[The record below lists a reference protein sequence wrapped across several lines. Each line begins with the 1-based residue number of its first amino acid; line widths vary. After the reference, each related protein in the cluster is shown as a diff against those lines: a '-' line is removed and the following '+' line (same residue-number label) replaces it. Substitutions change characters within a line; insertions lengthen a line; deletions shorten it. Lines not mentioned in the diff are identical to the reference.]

1 MYLDLTEKQVLIL
14 EFIKS
19 QIILKGY
26 PPAVREICTAVGLR
40 STSTVHS
47 HLNKL
52 EKLGY
57 IRKDPTKPR
66 AIEVLERSKVND
78 VSGANQEIIELPLV
92 GQITAGEPILAVEDA
107 SDFFPIPPNLSS
119 EEGSLFMLTIRGDSM
134 INAGILDGDN
144 VIVRKQ
150 ETAQNGDIVIAM
162 TAEDEATCK
171 RFYKEKNF
179 FRLQP
184 ENDLLEPIILDQ
196 VSILGRVV
204 GLYRSHIY

>member
-1 MYLDLTEKQVLIL
+1 MARQTETRQIEVLRYIHEQV
-14 EFIKS
+14 S
-19 QIILKGY
+19 QKGY
-26 PPAVREICTAVGLR
+26 PPTVREIGEAVQLS
-40 STSTVHS
+40 STSTVHG
-47 HLNKL
+47 HLARL
-52 EKLGY
+52 EKKGF
-57 IRKDPTKPR
+57 IQRDPTKPR
-66 AIEVLERSKVND
+66 AIELTKQGLAKVGVKPSTIPVLGV
-78 VSGANQEIIELPLV
+78 V
-92 GQITAGEPILAVEDA
+92 TAGEPILAVEDA

-119 EEGSLFMLTIRGDSM
+119 EDGSLFMLTIRGESM

-171 RFYKEKNF
+171 RFYKEKNH

>member
-1 MYLDLTEKQVLIL
+1 MARQTESRQIEVLRYIHEQVT
-14 EFIKS
+14 
-19 QIILKGY
+19 QKGY
-26 PPAVREICTAVGLR
+26 PPTVREIGKLFSFLLLLLFTVILHGLKKKGFIQR
-40 STSTVHS
+40 
-47 HLNKL
+47 
-52 EKLGY
+52 
-57 IRKDPTKPR
+57 DPTKPR
-66 AIEVLERSKVND
+66 AIELTKQGLEKIGIRPTTIPVLGV
-78 VSGANQEIIELPLV
+78 V
-92 GQITAGEPILAVEDA
+92 TAGEPILAVEDA

-171 RFYKEKNF
+171 RFYKEKTTSVFN
-179 FRLQP
+179 LKTTYS
-184 ENDLLEPIILDQ
+184 EPIILDQ

>member
-1 MYLDLTEKQVLIL
+1 MARQTESRQIEVLRYIHEQVT
-14 EFIKS
+14 
-19 QIILKGY
+19 QKGY
-26 PPAVREICTAVGLR
+26 PPTVREIEAVQLSSLFTVILHGLKKGLVQEIR
-40 STSTVHS
+40 RNPCALELT
-47 HLNKL
+47 KQGL
-52 EKLGY
+52 EKIGIRPTTIPVLG
-57 IRKDPTKPR
+57 
-66 AIEVLERSKVND
+66 VV
-78 VSGANQEIIELPLV
+78 
-92 GQITAGEPILAVEDA
+92 TAGEPILAVEDA

-171 RFYKEKNF
+171 RFYKEKNY

-184 ENDLLEPIILDQ
+184 ENDLL
-196 VSILGRVV
+196 
-204 GLYRSHIY
+204 